1 MEKKK
6 AGNLI
11 VPAASEFSMR
21 KAREMRET
29 SDKINFQY
37 AGAKTTRFRDF
48 LGYKGSETE
57 SQLLPYYDRLT
68 IITRL
73 RQLVR
78 DDPYCASLL
87 TAYATQMGTS
97 TMSSV
102 ASVEEEDENDSEFN
116 DKHERL
122 WYEYAKR
129 VEYTGLSLSE
139 VEAILWREDLISGEL
154 FFLKLKNGRLQM
166 IPSEFCFSDYANIL
180 PDSPEADGVVVKD
193 GLVTGYRFGYRD
205 KYGTLQPGKEIT
217 PADNVIHFFFQDRP
231 EQRRGVPRLSSV
243 LNVLQDIYEICNA
256 KVNQVKTQSFISG
269 VVTKNYA
276 PADTAD
282 MMRLTNSDGTRSDY
296 QDLRGGT
303 LYYMETGE
311 DMKPFQSSINATDFD
326 DFLKSRLE
334 AVGGAIGMPPE
345 CWIEGFRDSNYSSA
359 RATVSTWVR
368 TAAAR
373 RGHCVARFLE
383 PVHDFFLDKRP
394 SEFPDKEEAEEV
406 IFTFP
411 AVPAID
417 EGKQNESDAK
427 ALAACLT
434 SYQRVYGS
442 RGQFWDTEFKQIA
455 REKQRMETLD
465 IAPNF
470 APNATA
476 GVPNKA
482 QQAKQQED
490 AAKEAKEEEM
500 RHKETIIALSANRP
514 IVPPPH
520 QITVMPPNVTVA
532 PSTVNV
538 PAPVVNFEM
547 KPSTINVEPAQVNF
561 TNATPTVN
569 VSAAEVNVPAPVV
582 NVAAGAAPV
591 VNFEAPAPVV
601 NVTTPAPVVNVT
613 VPPLNA
619 RVTFDKDRT
628 GKISG
633 ADIKDA

>member
-1 MEKKK
+1 
-6 AGNLI
+6 
-11 VPAASEFSMR
+11 
-21 KAREMRET
+21 
-29 SDKINFQY
+29 
-37 AGAKTTRFRDF
+37 
-48 LGYKGSETE
+48 
-57 SQLLPYYDRLT
+57 
-68 IITRL
+68 
-73 RQLVR
+73 
-78 DDPYCASLL
+78 
-87 TAYATQMGTS
+87 
-97 TMSSV
+97 
-102 ASVEEEDENDSEFN
+102 
-116 DKHERL
+116 
-122 WYEYAKR
+122 
-129 VEYTGLSLSE
+129 
-139 VEAILWREDLISGEL
+139 
-154 FFLKLKNGRLQM
+154 M

-217 PADNVIHFFFQDRP
+217 PAENVIHFFFQDRP

-394 SEFPDKEEAEEV
+394 SEFPDKDEAEEV

-514 IVPPPH
+514 IVAPPH

-569 VSAAEVNVPAPVV
+569 VAAAEVNVPAPVV

>member
-6 AGNLI
+6 AGNFI

-102 ASVEEEDENDSEFN
+102 AGEDDDAAFN
-116 DKHERL
+116 DRHERL

-217 PADNVIHFFFQDRP
+217 PAENVIHFFFQDRP

-394 SEFPDKEEAEEV
+394 GEFPDKDEAEEV

-476 GVPNKA
+476 GTPSKS

-520 QITVMPPNVTVA
+520 QITVMPPNVTVS

-569 VSAAEVNVPAPVV
+569 VAAAEVNVPAPVV

>member
-1 MEKKK
+1 MEKKTG
-6 AGNLI
+6 GNFI

-29 SDKINFQY
+29 ADKINFQY

-78 DDPYCASLL
+78 DDPYCAALL
-87 TAYATQMGTS
+87 QAYATQMGTS

-102 ASVEEEDENDSEFN
+102 AGDDDDSTFN
-116 DKHERL
+116 DRHERL
-122 WYEYAKR
+122 WYDYAKR

-139 VEAILWREDLISGEL
+139 VEAILWREDLIAGEL

-217 PADNVIHFFFQDRP
+217 PAENVIHFFFQDRP

-359 RATVSTWVR
+359 RATVATWVR
-368 TAAAR
+368 TASSR

-383 PVHDFFLDKRP
+383 PVHEFFLVKRP
-394 SEFPDKEEAEEV
+394 NEFADQAEAEEV

-427 ALAACLT
+427 AIAACLT

-455 REKQRMETLD
+455 REKQRMESLD
-465 IAPNF
+465 IVPNF

-476 GVPNKA
+476 GEPQPLTSPEKENDDPN
-482 QQAKQQED
+482 
-490 AAKEAKEEEM
+490 
-500 RHKETIIALSANRP
+500 S
-514 IVPPPH
+514 
-520 QITVMPPNVTVA
+520 
-532 PSTVNV
+532 
-538 PAPVVNFEM
+538 
-547 KPSTINVEPAQVNF
+547 
-561 TNATPTVN
+561 PT
-569 VSAAEVNVPAPVV
+569 
-582 NVAAGAAPV
+582 
-591 VNFEAPAPVV
+591 
-601 NVTTPAPVVNVT
+601 
-613 VPPLNA
+613 
-619 RVTFDKDRT
+619 D
-628 GKISG
+628 
-633 ADIKDA
+633 